1 MRHRIS
7 QRKLG
12 RSSNQR
18 KLMFRVM
25 VTNLLR
31 HGRMTTTT
39 AKAKSVRPLAEKW
52 ITIGTEDNFNTRRKA
67 TAYLTEKAV
76 VEKLFTEVGPKYKD
90 TNGGYTRITK
100 LPPRAG
106 DAADMA
112 VIELVEQDA

>member
-31 HGRMTTTT
+31 HGKMTTTT
-39 AKAKSVRPLAEKW
+39 AKAKSVRPL
-52 ITIGTEDNFNTRRKA
+52 GR
-67 TAYLTEKAV
+67 
-76 VEKLFTEVGPKYKD
+76 EVDY
-90 TNGGYTRITK
+90 NRN
-100 LPPRAG
+100 
-106 DAADMA
+106 
-112 VIELVEQDA
+112 